1 MTLVTSKPK
10 YTAIFQCINPDCKCE
25 YELQEIVYLCKKCG
39 DLLQVKHDTSELKKT
54 SADEWKNLFDDRL
67 KDVRFPNQSGIWN
80 KREWVLPA
88 MRDENIVSSG
98 EGKTHLYEAKRLAK
112 ELGLSE
118 LYIKQCGVSHTGSF
132 KDLGMTVLVSH
143 VNQLITDGIKIKG
156 FALVFAIGVLV
167 SMFSAITAS
176 RTLLFALMSEKVGK
190 IKNFLFGS
198 GI

>member
-10 YTAIFQCINPDCKCE
+10 YSAIFQCINPECKCE

-39 DLLQVKHDTSELKKT
+39 DLLQVKHDINELKKT
-54 SADEWKNLFDDRL
+54 SSEEWKTLFDDRL

-98 EGKTHLYEAKRLAK
+98 EGRTHLYEAKRLAK

-143 VNQLITDGIKIKG
+143 VNQLIADGIKIKAVACASTG
-156 FALVFAIGVLV
+156 DTSAAL
-167 SMFSAITAS
+167 AS
-176 RTLLFALMSEKVGK
+176 YNCFFTCEQSL
-190 IKNFLFGS
+190 
-198 GI
+198 